1 MEFLGLQINSKY
13 GDVSMIAYI
22 LINCIPSEEK
32 NIVSKLSKLSEVV
45 EVNGVWEKHDIF
57 TKVVGK
63 VPGDIDLVLSKI
75 RKIKGITNTY
85 TMEALYGQGGTI
97 DKEPIMKP
105 QCWIVDKLA

>member
-1 MEFLGLQINSKY
+1 MVFLGLQINSKY

-32 NIVSKLSKLSEVV
+32 NIISKLSKLSEVV
-45 EVNGVWEKHDIF
+45 EVNGVWGKHDIF

-63 VPGDIDLVLSKI
+63 VPVDIDLIIGKI
-75 RKIKGITNTY
+75 RKIKGITSTY

-97 DKEPIMKP
+97 DKEPIKKSS
-105 QCWIVDKLA
+105 CWVVDKLA